1 MLGMLDGGAKEAL
14 SEVINKSIKRATYQ
28 HLTESEMDFTL
39 LT

>member
-1 MLGMLDGGAKEAL
+1 MLAILEGGARDSL

-28 HLTESEMDFTL
+28 ALTEAEMDITL